1 MIGRIAPF
9 VLWRMVGAIFQTSGW
24 SDVDPAISSMYS
36 SDASHLAQV
45 RRGGRR
51 YCETFCNKARK
62 TLLADNSHCAATVE
76 QYVLIDTVLIQYGG
90 LSQLL
95 NACVEGR
102 EKAFNQTCHPLCS
115 KADVTISPIEGCKG
129 SRIVSWCRKVS
140 CQGSVLHHFTYHHI
154 IFSLISPLETLGL

>member
-62 TLLADNSHCAATVE
+62 TLLADNSHCAATVK
-76 QYVLIDTVLIQYGG
+76 QYVLIQYGG

-115 KADVTISPIEGCKG
+115 KADVTISPVEGCKG

>member
-24 SDVDPAISSMYS
+24 SGVDPAISSMYS

-45 RRGGRR
+45 RREGCR

-76 QYVLIDTVLIQYGG
+76 QYVLIQYGG
-90 LSQLL
+90 LSQLFK
-95 NACVEGR
+95 ACVEGR

-115 KADVTISPIEGCKG
+115 KADVTILSIEGCKG